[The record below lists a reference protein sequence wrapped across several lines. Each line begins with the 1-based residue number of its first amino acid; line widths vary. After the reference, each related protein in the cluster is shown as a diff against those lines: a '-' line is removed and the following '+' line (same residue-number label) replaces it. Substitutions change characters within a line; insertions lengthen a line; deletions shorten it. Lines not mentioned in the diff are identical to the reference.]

1 MVKFL
6 MNSSCIWKKQVSVS
20 RNISGEMTVNKTTNT
35 QLYAMKKD
43 ELVKF
48 TSNLIN
54 HYNASLEE
62 SRYKDKVID
71 SRVFQLKELLYEVC
85 NMQDTLRL
93 LHEEI
98 KDTLE
103 SAK

>member
-1 MVKFL
+1 
-6 MNSSCIWKKQVSVS
+6 MNKYEFRPKPFPYTPM
-20 RNISGEMTVNKTTNT
+20 NETTPKA
-35 QLYAMKKD
+35 LYAMKKD
-43 ELVKF
+43 ELVEF
-48 TSNLIN
+48 TKKLIK

-71 SRVFQLKELLYEVC
+71 SRVFQLKELLCEVC